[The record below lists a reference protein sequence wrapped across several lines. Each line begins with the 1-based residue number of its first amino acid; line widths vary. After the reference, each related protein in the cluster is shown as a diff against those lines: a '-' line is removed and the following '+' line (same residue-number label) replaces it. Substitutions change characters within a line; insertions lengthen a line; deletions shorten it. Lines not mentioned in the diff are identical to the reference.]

1 MELVSSYNVEIELT
15 LEQRLELAEK
25 SYSMFDI
32 FDFGFG
38 TESILPIENY
48 HNMIDTYY
56 PGVPRKTIVKI
67 INIEYISDCSTS

>member
-1 MELVSSYNVEIELT
+1 MELISSYNIEIELT

-32 FDFGFG
+32 LDFGVG
-38 TESILPIENY
+38 VESIMPIENY

-56 PGVPRKTIVKI
+56 PGIPRKTIVKVI
-67 INIEYISDCSTS
+67 I

>member
-1 MELVSSYNVEIELT
+1 MKLISSYNIEIDLT

-25 SYSMFDI
+25 SYPMFDI

-38 TESILPIENY
+38 TESILPEENY

-56 PGVPRKTIVKI
+56 PGIPRKTIVKI
-67 INIEYISDCSTS
+67 TI

>member
-1 MELVSSYNVEIELT
+1 MELISSYSVEIDLT

-38 TESILPIENY
+38 AESILPIENY
-48 HNMIDTYY
+48 HNMIDAYY
-56 PGVPRKTIVKI
+56 PGVPRKTTVKVI
-67 INIEYISDCSTS
+67 I

>member
-1 MELVSSYNVEIELT
+1 MELISSYNVIIDLT

-32 FDFGFG
+32 FDFGLG
-38 TESILPIENY
+38 TESIMPIESY

-56 PGVPRKTIVKI
+56 PGVPRKTTVKVI
-67 INIEYISDCSTS
+67 I